1 MRDFGQNSL
10 IWLRDAN
17 RDLVARHYLHLGE
30 RQRKTHFGDGA
41 AVPQKK
47 LFYALRPAAAL
58 RWLRLHPGEAVPPM
72 HFPTLMDQCAPS
84 QEVRDVIAELL
95 ERKAST
101 RELGSSL
108 LPASIADFLDNEF
121 AQARALRLAQAG
133 FKCLRQPNAKQK
145 RFSGMSSS
153 GSRRRTSMHEC
164 RQGRPATLQPGLPPR
179 GSSVPGGVRNRPRT
193 AASNS
198 RT

>member
-72 HFPTLMDQCAPS
+72 HFPTLMNECAPS
-84 QEVRDVIAELL
+84 QAVRDVIAELL

-108 LPASIADFLDNEF
+108 LPASIADFLDSEF
-121 AQARALRLAQAG
+121 AQARTAFGTGRVQMPAAAEREAEA
-133 FKCLRQPNAKQK
+133 FFRDVVV
-145 RFSGMSSS
+145 RF
-153 GSRRRTSMHEC
+153 
-164 RQGRPATLQPGLPPR
+164 APPD
-179 GSSVPGGVRNRPRT
+179 VD
-193 AASNS
+193 A
-198 RT
+198 